1 LRYVLQAQLEAESGD
16 DEGLQLDAAQL
27 AEYRKLKGE
36 ADAKT
41 SRLLQDR
48 TTHEAQLKVRCSLLF
63 FPGSADVDVHSAGG
77 DAAG

>member
-1 LRYVLQAQLEAESGD
+1 LHDTNHVLQAQLEAEGGGD

-48 TTHEAQLKVRCSLLF
+48 TTLEAQLKVGAVKVVEIPYSCACGRY
-63 FPGSADVDVHSAGG
+63 
-77 DAAG
+77 

>member
-1 LRYVLQAQLEAESGD
+1 VFAQAQLEAEGGGD
-16 DEGLQLDAAQL
+16 DEGLKLDAAQL

-48 TTHEAQLKVRCSLLF
+48 TTLEAQLKVRT
-63 FPGSADVDVHSAGG
+63 SACLYVEERCLIRV
-77 DAAG
+77 

>member
-1 LRYVLQAQLEAESGD
+1 MILRSLPCFCLLLQAQLEAEGGAD
-16 DEGLQLDAAQL
+16 EEGLQMDAAQL

-48 TTHEAQLKVRCSLLF
+48 ATLEAQLKVCDCMRL
-63 FPGSADVDVHSAGG
+63 
-77 DAAG
+77 

>member
-1 LRYVLQAQLEAESGD
+1 MPWYLACLQAQLEAEGGGD

-48 TTHEAQLKVRCSLLF
+48 TTLEAQLKVC
-63 FPGSADVDVHSAGG
+63 GV
-77 DAAG
+77 